1 MSIVCLTKDSSIN
14 SNLTKLYGKNK
25 VSCFKDSKQIQTDKM
40 KDCTLLVVD
49 LESSKIPA
57 ETGDVFPII
66 ALSAMPVFHEAL
78 ILLKNG
84 VRGYGNRRML
94 PENLQQLIETVKAGQ
109 MWLPPELLVQFIA
122 KMSEGGVEENT
133 EDIFKMLSKREK
145 EVANYVAEGMSN
157 QQMADKMFVSLRTVK
172 AHLSSIYDKT
182 GLKNRLELGL
192 QLKNKKLS

>member
-14 SNLTKLYGKNK
+14 SNLINLYNK
-25 VSCFKDSKQIQTDKM
+25 DQVICFADSKEIQAAKM
-40 KDCTLLVVD
+40 QNCTVLVVD

-57 ETGDVFPII
+57 RTKDAFPVV
-66 ALSAMPVFHEAL
+66 ALSAMPIFHEAL
-78 ILLKNG
+78 ILLKRG

-94 PENLQQLIETVKAGQ
+94 PENLKQLIETVKTGQ

-122 KMSEGGVEENT
+122 NMNEGGA
-133 EDIFKMLSKREK
+133 EDNNADLFKSLSKREK
-145 EVANYVAEGMSN
+145 EVANYVAEGMTN
-157 QQMADKMFVSLRTVK
+157 QQMADTMFVSLRTVK

-192 QLKNKKLS
+192 QLKNGKLS